1 MMQYPNGARRH
12 TGGCWRRKKTGKR
25 LRRLKGILL
34 ETKNNGLL
42 INGHDARSKQTTV
55 QLYGNR
61 CS

>member
-1 MMQYPNGARRH
+1 MGRDDTPEDA
-12 TGGCWRRKKTGKR
+12 GGEKTGKR